1 MELKLVPKL
10 QLGVVMTPQLKMAIK
25 LLTLNHLELK
35 DAVAQ
40 ELVDNP
46 VLEEMLD
53 DPRMPTEAR
62 EAEMGAPAPLSEKP
76 AEVSTPEQSA
86 QEPSI
91 DWEAYADQYSYL
103 PPTAGNGK
111 DAGFDD
117 LPGIDQ
123 TLTRGETLEEHLL
136 WQVRMSSMNA
146 LEREIAVRLMG
157 EMNDE
162 GFLDS
167 GAIQKP
173 EAQKVIDPKAPRGRG
188 PKELPHEVKNEF
200 GSADPRGHGSSSSPW
215 SRTGVT
221 NAGTSGVPRRVVN
234 GAATDASSL
243 AGGSIDGDDAAPTAL
258 LADDADDR
266 ADDRADALDD
276 EAMLED
282 AGLDARADDDSDD
295 DDAAAG
301 EPDLLQ
307 DGPAARVPGEKVD
320 PVQLVADDLD
330 VAVEWVELVRKKLMR
345 FDPVGCLARDLRECL
360 LAQLEVWGYDGDCL
374 VWTIVDQHMKDAEKH
389 NFAAIARHCK
399 CQLEDVGE
407 AMKIIEQLEPRPSR
421 NFIAQGTNPD
431 SQYITPD
438 VYLMKLGEDWVV
450 SLNEDGLP
458 KLKMSRFY
466 VDKMREAQAQ
476 KAAGIRV
483 ADPSRSYIKEKMRTA
498 TWLIKSIHQRQRTIY
513 RVCESILKYQRDWFD
528 GNGPLKPLILKQV
541 ADDIEMHESTVSR
554 VTSRKYMHTPR
565 GVFELKYF
573 FNSSINTGDGE
584 NIASEAVKDE
594 IKKIVSAEN
603 PKKPLS
609 DAAIVKILHER
620 NIDIARRTVAKYRE
634 VLGILPS
641 NKRKQVF

>member
-53 DPRMPTEAR
+53 DPRAPNEAR
-62 EAEMGAPAPLSEKP
+62 ETELPPQQQVSQGPSE
-76 AEVSTPEQSA
+76 VTTPTTQ

-91 DWEAYADQYSYL
+91 DWEAYADNYSYL
-103 PPTAGNGK
+103 PPSAGSGK
-111 DAGFDD
+111 DSGLDD
-117 LPGIDQ
+117 LPGLDQ

-136 WQVRMSSMNA
+136 WQMRMSDMNQ
-146 LEREIAVRLMG
+146 LERDIGLRLLG
-157 EMNDE
+157 EMNDS
-162 GFLDS
+162 GFLDAD
-167 GAIQKP
+167 AIQIPDPNWKKEEP
-173 EAQKVIDPKAPRGRG
+173 KKRKYANQRKAEEEAAAAAD
-188 PKELPHEVKNEF
+188 EL
-200 GSADPRGHGSSSSPW
+200 G
-215 SRTGVT
+215 
-221 NAGTSGVPRRVVN
+221 
-234 GAATDASSL
+234 
-243 AGGSIDGDDAAPTAL
+243 
-258 LADDADDR
+258 
-266 ADDRADALDD
+266 
-276 EAMLED
+276 
-282 AGLDARADDDSDD
+282 DD
-295 DDAAAG
+295 DDDDD
-301 EPDLLQ
+301 EPALLQ
-307 DGPAARVPGEKVD
+307 DVPAKVVAAPLPKID

-330 VAVEWVELVRKKLMR
+330 VAIEWVEAVRRRMMR

-360 LAQLEVWGYDGDCL
+360 LVQLETWGYDAECL
-374 VWTIVDQHMKDAEKH
+374 VWTIVDLHMKEAEKH
-389 NFAAIARHCK
+389 NYAAIARLCK
-399 CQLEDVGE
+399 CSHEDVGE
-407 AMKIIEQLEPRPSR
+407 AMRIIEQLEPRPSR
-421 NFIAQGTNPD
+421 NFIAQGSNPD

-438 VYLMKLGEDWVV
+438 VYVMKLQEDWIV

-476 KAAGIRV
+476 KAAGIRI

-528 GNGPLKPLILKQV
+528 SAGPLKPLILKQV

-594 IKKIVSAEN
+594 IKRIVTGEN

-620 NIDIARRTVAKYRE
+620 NIDIARRTVAKYRD

>member
-53 DPRMPTEAR
+53 DPRVPTEAR
-62 EAEMGAPAPLSEKP
+62 ESELSSQAPVSERP
-76 AEVSTPEQSA
+76 AEVATTPTTT
-86 QEPSI
+86 EPSI

-103 PPTAGNGK
+103 PPSAGNGK
-111 DAGFDD
+111 DAGMDD

-136 WQVRMSSMNA
+136 WQVRMSQMNA

-162 GFLDS
+162 GFLDN
-167 GAIQKP
+167 GAMQVP
-173 EAQKVIDPKAPRGRG
+173 ERIKVDPEKKQTDAQKEATRVADAAVDAHESKVAAAK
-188 PKELPHEVKNEF
+188 KEHDEHD
-200 GSADPRGHGSSSSPW
+200 AY
-215 SRTGVT
+215 
-221 NAGTSGVPRRVVN
+221 AGLEDDD
-234 GAATDASSL
+234 GAAMHFVDGEDDL
-243 AGGSIDGDDAAPTAL
+243 GDD
-258 LADDADDR
+258 
-266 ADDRADALDD
+266 D
-276 EAMLED
+276 EPAM
-282 AGLDARADDDSDD
+282 
-295 DDAAAG
+295 
-301 EPDLLQ
+301 LQ
-307 DGPAARVPGEKVD
+307 DGPQNGAKSASSAKDGPRVD
-320 PVQLVADDLD
+320 PIQLVADDLD
-330 VAVEWVELVRKKLMR
+330 VAPEWVESVRKKIMR

-360 LAQLEVWGYDGDCL
+360 LAQLEVWGYDNDCL
-374 VWTIVDQHMKDAEKH
+374 VWNIVETHMREAEKH
-389 NFAAIARHCK
+389 NFSAIARQCK
-399 CQLEDVGE
+399 CTLEDVGE

-438 VYLMKLGEDWVV
+438 VYLMKLNEDWVV

-528 GNGPLKPLILKQV
+528 GAGPLKPLILKQV

-573 FNSSINTGDGE
+573 FNSSINTGDGD

-594 IKKIVSAEN
+594 IKKIVQGEN
-603 PKKPLS
+603 AKKPLS
-609 DAAIVKILHER
+609 DAAIVKMLSDR
-620 NIDIARRTVAKYRE
+620 NIDIARRTVAKYRD

>member
-62 EAEMGAPAPLSEKP
+62 EAEMPAAAPVAERP
-76 AEVSTPEQSA
+76 AEVAATPTA
-86 QEPSI
+86 EPSI
-91 DWEAYADQYSYL
+91 DWEAYADQYNYL
-103 PPTAGNGK
+103 PPSAGNGK
-111 DAGFDD
+111 DAGLDD

-123 TLTRGETLEEHLL
+123 TLTRSETLEEHLL
-136 WQVRMSSMNA
+136 WQVRMSDMNA

-162 GFLDS
+162 GFLD
-167 GAIQKP
+167 AAPIQKP
-173 EAQKVIDPKAPRGRG
+173 ELIKVDPNKKQTPAQEQAVATAKAAVDAWDAANDARIAEDQAHDAFDG
-188 PKELPHEVKNEF
+188 LNNED
-200 GSADPRGHGSSSSPW
+200 GSAMGYADGSFD
-215 SRTGVT
+215 
-221 NAGTSGVPRRVVN
+221 
-234 GAATDASSL
+234 GAADP
-243 AGGSIDGDDAAPTAL
+243 D
-258 LADDADDR
+258 
-266 ADDRADALDD
+266 DD
-276 EAMLED
+276 EPA
-282 AGLDARADDDSDD
+282 
-295 DDAAAG
+295 
-301 EPDLLQ
+301 LLQ
-307 DGPAARVPGEKVD
+307 DGPQNGNGHHGAANGNAVGDRID

-330 VAVEWVELVRKKLMR
+330 VAVEWVEAVRKKIMR

-360 LAQLEVWGYDGDCL
+360 LAQLEVWAYDDDCL
-374 VWTIVDQHMKDAEKH
+374 VWTIVDQHMKEAEKH
-389 NFAAIARHCK
+389 NFSAIARVCK
-399 CQLEDVGE
+399 CTLEDVGE

-421 NFIAQGTNPD
+421 NFITQGTNPD

-438 VYLMKLGEDWVV
+438 VYLMKLGDDWVV

-573 FNSSINTGDGE
+573 FNSSINTGDGD

-594 IKKIVSAEN
+594 IKKIVQAEN

-609 DAAIVKILHER
+609 DAAIVKILSER

>member
-53 DPRMPTEAR
+53 DPRAPTEAR
-62 EAEMGAPAPLSEKP
+62 EAELPTATAAPERP
-76 AEVSTPEQSA
+76 AEVSTTPTA
-86 QEPSI
+86 TEPSI
-91 DWEAYADQYSYL
+91 DWEAYADQYNYL
-103 PPTAGNGK
+103 PPSAGNGK
-111 DAGFDD
+111 DAGLDD

-123 TLTRGETLEEHLL
+123 THTRSETLEEHLL
-136 WQVRMSSMNA
+136 WQIRMSDMNA

-157 EMNDE
+157 EMNDD

-167 GAIQKP
+167 GGIQVP
-173 EAQKVIDPKAPRGRG
+173 ERVKVDPEKAGKQTDAQKAAVKA
-188 PKELPHEVKNEF
+188 
-200 GSADPRGHGSSSSPW
+200 
-215 SRTGVT
+215 
-221 NAGTSGVPRRVVN
+221 
-234 GAATDASSL
+234 
-243 AGGSIDGDDAAPTAL
+243 
-258 LADDADDR
+258 ADDAVDAWEAR
-266 ADDRADALDD
+266 AKADAEHDPYAGLENEDGSALDALAAHAVALDD
-276 EAMLED
+276 G
-282 AGLDARADDDSDD
+282 GLDDGGLGDDD
-295 DDAAAG
+295 
-301 EPDLLQ
+301 EPALLE
-307 DGPAARVPGEKVD
+307 DGPAKNGKDAPPRID

-330 VAVEWVELVRKKLMR
+330 VAVEWVEAVRKKVMR
-345 FDPVGCLARDLRECL
+345 LDPVGCLARDLRECL
-360 LAQLEVWGYDGDCL
+360 LAQLEVWGYDDDCL
-374 VWTIVDQHMKDAEKH
+374 VWNIVETYMKEAEKH
-389 NFAAIARHCK
+389 NFSAIARQCK
-399 CQLEDVGE
+399 CTLEDVGE

-421 NFIAQGTNPD
+421 NFVTQGTNPD

-438 VYLMKLGEDWVV
+438 VYVMKLGEDWVV

-573 FNSSINTGDGE
+573 FNSSINTGDGD

-609 DAAIVKILHER
+609 DAAIVKLLSER
-620 NIDIARRTVAKYRE
+620 NIDIARRTVAKYSD

>member
-1 MELKLVPKL
+1 MDLKLVPKL

-25 LLTLNHLELK
+25 LLTLNHLELR

-53 DPRMPTEAR
+53 DPRAPQEAR
-62 EAEMGAPAPLSEKP
+62 ETELPPQQQLAEAPT
-76 AEVSTPEQSA
+76 EVTTPTSQ

-91 DWEAYADQYSYL
+91 DWEAYADNYNYL
-103 PPTAGNGK
+103 PPSAGSGK
-111 DAGFDD
+111 DSGLDD
-117 LPGIDQ
+117 MPGLDQ

-136 WQVRMSSMNA
+136 WQMRMSDMSQ
-146 LEREIAVRLMG
+146 LERDIGIRLLG
-157 EMNDE
+157 EMNDA

-167 GAIQKP
+167 GAILIPDPNWKPAEPKKRRYANQGPEEPAP
-173 EAQKVIDPKAPRGRG
+173 EAVEMIESDR
-188 PKELPHEVKNEF
+188 
-200 GSADPRGHGSSSSPW
+200 
-215 SRTGVT
+215 
-221 NAGTSGVPRRVVN
+221 
-234 GAATDASSL
+234 GAA
-243 AGGSIDGDDAAPTAL
+243 G
-258 LADDADDR
+258 
-266 ADDRADALDD
+266 
-276 EAMLED
+276 
-282 AGLDARADDDSDD
+282 SDD
-295 DDAAAG
+295 DDDADADESGLLPDAPAKGAAA
-301 EPDLLQ
+301 
-307 DGPAARVPGEKVD
+307 EKID

-330 VAVEWVELVRKKLMR
+330 VAVEWVEAVRRRMMR
-345 FDPVGCLARDLRECL
+345 FDPLGCLSRDLRECL
-360 LAQLEVWGYDGDCL
+360 LVQLETWGYDDECL

-389 NFAAIARHCK
+389 NYTAIARVCK
-399 CQLEDVGE
+399 CTHADVGE
-407 AMKIIEQLEPRPSR
+407 AMRIIEQLEPRPSR
-421 NFIAQGTNPD
+421 NFIAQGSNPD

-438 VYLMKLGEDWVV
+438 VYVMKLEEEWIV

-466 VDKMREAQAQ
+466 VDKMREAQVQ
-476 KAAGIRV
+476 KANGIRV

-513 RVCESILKYQRDWFD
+513 RVCESILKYQREWFD
-528 GNGPLKPLILKQV
+528 SAGPLKPLILKQV

-594 IKKIVSAEN
+594 IKKIVTGEN
-603 PKKPLS
+603 IKKPLS

-620 NIDIARRTVAKYRE
+620 NIDIARRTVAKYRD

-641 NKRKQVF
+641 NQRKQVF